1 VPQVTAVTPQKK
13 NFRVGKTPRFN
24 IFVDGKFALGMS
36 ADELILKK
44 IKVGSELQVED
55 LLNIKKTDEEAR
67 FYNLAIGYIAR
78 RPRSEKELR
87 DYLFRKKVE
96 EAITEKIIEKM
107 RRLNFINDTDFAIW
121 WVNQRQE
128 SSRPK
133 GERAIK
139 FELYRKGIAKEI
151 IEEAF
156 SSESL
161 DGTEK
166 VSELD
171 LALKSGSKKE
181 KSLNGLEKRKFYE
194 KLARFLA
201 GKGFNWEITKQAI
214 EILWEKWYNGKD

>member
-1 VPQVTAVTPQKK
+1 
-13 NFRVGKTPRFN
+13 
-24 IFVDGKFALGMS
+24 
-36 ADELILKK
+36 
-44 IKVGSELQVED
+44 
-55 LLNIKKTDEEAR
+55 
-67 FYNLAIGYIAR
+67 
-78 RPRSEKELR
+78 
-87 DYLFRKKVE
+87 
-96 EAITEKIIEKM
+96 M

-214 EILWEKWYNGKD
+214 EILWEKWYNSKD

>member
-1 VPQVTAVTPQKK
+1 MPQITAITPQKK
-13 NFRVGKTPRFN
+13 NFRAGKTPRFN

-55 LLNIKKTDEEAR
+55 LLNIKKTDEEVR
-67 FYNLAIGYIAR
+67 FYNLAVGYIAR

-96 EAITEKIIEKM
+96 GAVTEKIVEKM
-107 RRLNFINDTDFAIW
+107 RRLNFINDSDFATW

-139 FELYRKGIAKEI
+139 FELYRKGVSKEI

-156 SSESL
+156 SDNLPDGSER
-161 DGTEK
+161 

-171 LALKSGSKKE
+171 LALKSGEKK
-181 KSLNGLEKRKFYE
+181 KRSLQGLEKRKYYE
-194 KLARFLA
+194 KLGRFLA
-201 GKGFNWEITKQAI
+201 GKGFNWEITKEAI